1 LSEQKGKPS
10 LSIALISIH
19 CEDRPGLVAGVTG
32 RLYDL
37 EINLGDTAFAVLGG
51 GAELTLLAKLPDR
64 LTLAEL
70 ESELRSLPEL
80 KDAKLT
86 VTPFGY
92 RGSHD
97 ERARITHRIEITG
110 DDSPGLIA
118 RLSEAFPGFG
128 ANIVWLNSESLE
140 GASGARF
147 LLRMA
152 IWVPA
157 EKADACLATVANTA
171 GQMNLKCQWSKE
183 T

>member
-1 LSEQKGKPS
+1 
-10 LSIALISIH
+10 LSIALISIV
-19 CEDRPGLVAGVTG
+19 CEDRPGLIAAVTG

-64 LTLAEL
+64 MTLDALEDELKDLAEI
-70 ESELRSLPEL
+70 

-110 DDSPGLIA
+110 EDSPGLIA
-118 RLSEAFPGFG
+118 RLSEALPGFG

-152 IWVPA
+152 IWVPD
-157 EKADACLATVANTA
+157 EKADSCLATIANTA
-171 GQMNLKCQWSKE
+171 GQMNLKCQWWKQAG
-183 T
+183 